1 MKITKTQLRK
11 IIKEEILKEV
21 SVPGMAGKRPK
32 DMFGRVVLFRDL
44 VATPTIKAGNPSV
57 KHERVRFKGIIQKPD
72 LEPESYP
79 DGGLPGFRET
89 GSPLLTPDQPVI
101 VSLADGNKISNLAN
115 GEPLTLAD
123 LVSQRE
129 MMDLY
134 KEWKNASP
142 KERKTLEW
150 PLFISRLSE

>member
-1 MKITKTQLRK
+1 MKITKSQLRQ

-57 KHERVRFKGIIQKPD
+57 KHERVRFK
-72 LEPESYP
+72 
-79 DGGLPGFRET
+79 
-89 GSPLLTPDQPVI
+89 
-101 VSLADGNKISNLAN
+101 ADGNKISNLSN

-123 LVSQRE
+123 LVSQNE

-142 KERKTLEW
+142 KERKNMEW
-150 PLFISRLSE
+150 PLFISRLAE